1 MYIIIISATL
11 LLALPI
17 FAKCRAL
24 LIMHEHHND
33 VINVGV
39 STGCVASQFSGS
51 LSQVMDRALSAL
63 ASHSLYSPTTHPPSF
78 PAPPTCHAYQRET
91 QWSLT
96 CKE

>member
-11 LLALPI
+11 PLASPI
-17 FAKCRAL
+17 FAKFRVL

-51 LSQVMDRALSAL
+51 LSQVMD
-63 ASHSLYSPTTHPPSF
+63 
-78 PAPPTCHAYQRET
+78 
-91 QWSLT
+91 
-96 CKE
+96 